1 MRLRTIE
8 GQPGTL
14 QIYVTSQVLI
24 QYKIFNHLISGYSTI
39 SATAYITILI

>member
-14 QIYVTSQVLI
+14 QIYVTSQVCHQFIFISYFLK
-24 QYKIFNHLISGYSTI
+24 YKMMYKM
-39 SATAYITILI
+39 